1 MERDLHSAP
10 VALIGAFALL
20 LVQAQGSGAAAARL
34 SHRSDALA
42 SENCQIV
49 KAKKRVRRW
58 AWVPKV
64 RRVHGHR
71 IVIRRHGKVVYVHV
85 RVWRTRTMVRVVCG
99 SAPALAV
106 PPAPQSALVPPPL
119 LVAEPVAAPSESGSP
134 PQRPSNTAAPTIF
147 GTAQQGQLLTASQ
160 GAWSGSP
167 SSYSYQ
173 WLRCDFA
180 GASCAPLALA
190 TTSSYSVVEA
200 DVGHTLRVVVI
211 ASNAAGSSAPATSP
225 ATEPVV
231 AALQPPVNKTPP
243 AISGMAQQGQ
253 LLAHSDGS
261 WLNEPTSETD
271 QWFRCDVSGSNCRSI
286 PEATNETYMPVE
298 ADVGHTLRVQEVA
311 SNAAGSSA
319 PASSAH
325 TEVVTAEPQ
334 APTNTSPPTIAGT
347 AQQGQTLTASPGSWT
362 GSPTVYS
369 YEWKRCGAA
378 GGSCVPIPL
387 ATGPTYLLTE
397 ADVGRTLRVAVV
409 ASNAAGSSAPASSA
423 HTEVVTAEPQAPT
436 NTGPPTIAGTAQQG
450 QKLTASPGRRTGSPT
465 VYSYERKRCGAAG
478 GSCKTIERAP
488 APTYLLPEA
497 DVGRTLRV
505 AVVAS
510 NSAGSS
516 EPATSTPTPVVTGN
530 GAVQHLEYVVQ
541 DGTTSVY
548 DIDHEFT
555 LVKTISLPLT
565 SDEVRGVSVAP
576 STHTMYIMHGGD
588 GPMNGSGN
596 GSVLAYDLVSEK
608 VIWNVELSTGIDS
621 GQVSSDGEKLYI
633 PTGENTSSG
642 IWNVLSTANGEVIG
656 TIQGPS
662 GAHNTVASNDGRYV
676 YLGGRASN
684 VLDAYETATAAVRSI
699 GPLIGTERP
708 FTVNGSNTLAFT
720 TATNFD
726 GCQISSVTTGNV
738 LFTVSL
744 GEIPIG
750 FPFTTASHGIAL
762 SPDERQV
769 YVTDAVNKVVQF
781 WDVSRVKEGVAPTQ
795 IGVVPVAGLSGNEN
809 ACVYDCGRG
818 GWLQLSLDGRYL
830 FVGDSGE
837 VIDTATREV
846 ITTLATLAQT
856 KKSIEV
862 DWQNGVPIA
871 TSGRT
876 GVGYVP

>member
-1 MERDLHSAP
+1 M
-10 VALIGAFALL
+10 
-20 LVQAQGSGAAAARL
+20 
-34 SHRSDALA
+34 
-42 SENCQIV
+42 
-49 KAKKRVRRW
+49 
-58 AWVPKV
+58 
-64 RRVHGHR
+64 
-71 IVIRRHGKVVYVHV
+71 
-85 RVWRTRTMVRVVCG
+85 
-99 SAPALAV
+99 
-106 PPAPQSALVPPPL
+106 
-119 LVAEPVAAPSESGSP
+119 
-134 PQRPSNTAAPTIF
+134 
-147 GTAQQGQLLTASQ
+147 
-160 GAWSGSP
+160 
-167 SSYSYQ
+167 
-173 WLRCDFA
+173 
-180 GASCAPLALA
+180 
-190 TTSSYSVVEA
+190 
-200 DVGHTLRVVVI
+200 
-211 ASNAAGSSAPATSP
+211 
-225 ATEPVV
+225 
-231 AALQPPVNKTPP
+231 
-243 AISGMAQQGQ
+243 
-253 LLAHSDGS
+253 
-261 WLNEPTSETD
+261 
-271 QWFRCDVSGSNCRSI
+271 
-286 PEATNETYMPVE
+286 
-298 ADVGHTLRVQEVA
+298 
-311 SNAAGSSA
+311 
-319 PASSAH
+319 
-325 TEVVTAEPQ
+325 TAEPQ

-378 GGSCVPIPL
+378 GGSCKTIEGAL
-387 ATGPTYLLTE
+387 APTYLLT
-397 ADVGRTLRVAVV
+397 
-409 ASNAAGSSAPASSA
+409 
-423 HTEVVTAEPQAPT
+423 
-436 NTGPPTIAGTAQQG
+436 
-450 QKLTASPGRRTGSPT
+450 
-465 VYSYERKRCGAAG
+465 
-478 GSCKTIERAP
+478 
-488 APTYLLPEA
+488 EA

-684 VLDAYETATAAVRSI
+684 VLDAYETATAEVRSI

-726 GCQISSVTTGNV
+726 GFQISSVTTGNV

-769 YVTDAVNKVVQF
+769 YVIDAVNKVVQF

>member
-334 APTNTSPPTIAGT
+334 APTNTSPPTGYSDEWLRCDVAGASCRSIPQATDPTYMPAEADVGRTLRVQDVASNAAGSSAPASSAHTEVVTAEPQAPTNTGPPTIAGT

-378 GGSCVPIPL
+378 GGSCVTIPL

-397 ADVGRTLRVAVV
+397 ADGSRTLRVAVV

-450 QKLTASPGRRTGSPT
+450 QTLTASPGSWTGSPT
-465 VYSYERKRCGAAG
+465 VYSYEWKRCGAAG
-478 GSCKTIERAP
+478 GSCVTIPLATG
-488 APTYLLPEA
+488 PTYLLTEA
-497 DVGRTLRV
+497 DGSRTLRV

-510 NSAGSS
+510 NAAGSS
-516 EPATSTPTPVVTGN
+516 APASSAHTEVVT
-530 GAVQHLEYVVQ
+530 AE
-541 DGTTSVY
+541 
-548 DIDHEFT
+548 
-555 LVKTISLPLT
+555 P
-565 SDEVRGVSVAP
+565 
-576 STHTMYIMHGGD
+576 
-588 GPMNGSGN
+588 
-596 GSVLAYDLVSEK
+596 
-608 VIWNVELSTGIDS
+608 
-621 GQVSSDGEKLYI
+621 
-633 PTGENTSSG
+633 
-642 IWNVLSTANGEVIG
+642 
-656 TIQGPS
+656 
-662 GAHNTVASNDGRYV
+662 
-676 YLGGRASN
+676 
-684 VLDAYETATAAVRSI
+684 
-699 GPLIGTERP
+699 
-708 FTVNGSNTLAFT
+708 
-720 TATNFD
+720 
-726 GCQISSVTTGNV
+726 
-738 LFTVSL
+738 
-744 GEIPIG
+744 
-750 FPFTTASHGIAL
+750 
-762 SPDERQV
+762 
-769 YVTDAVNKVVQF
+769 
-781 WDVSRVKEGVAPTQ
+781 
-795 IGVVPVAGLSGNEN
+795 
-809 ACVYDCGRG
+809 
-818 GWLQLSLDGRYL
+818 
-830 FVGDSGE
+830 
-837 VIDTATREV
+837 
-846 ITTLATLAQT
+846 
-856 KKSIEV
+856 
-862 DWQNGVPIA
+862 
-871 TSGRT
+871 
-876 GVGYVP
+876 

>member
-1 MERDLHSAP
+1 M
-10 VALIGAFALL
+10 
-20 LVQAQGSGAAAARL
+20 
-34 SHRSDALA
+34 
-42 SENCQIV
+42 
-49 KAKKRVRRW
+49 
-58 AWVPKV
+58 
-64 RRVHGHR
+64 
-71 IVIRRHGKVVYVHV
+71 
-85 RVWRTRTMVRVVCG
+85 
-99 SAPALAV
+99 
-106 PPAPQSALVPPPL
+106 
-119 LVAEPVAAPSESGSP
+119 
-134 PQRPSNTAAPTIF
+134 
-147 GTAQQGQLLTASQ
+147 
-160 GAWSGSP
+160 
-167 SSYSYQ
+167 
-173 WLRCDFA
+173 
-180 GASCAPLALA
+180 
-190 TTSSYSVVEA
+190 
-200 DVGHTLRVVVI
+200 
-211 ASNAAGSSAPATSP
+211 
-225 ATEPVV
+225 
-231 AALQPPVNKTPP
+231 
-243 AISGMAQQGQ
+243 
-253 LLAHSDGS
+253 
-261 WLNEPTSETD
+261 
-271 QWFRCDVSGSNCRSI
+271 
-286 PEATNETYMPVE
+286 
-298 ADVGHTLRVQEVA
+298 
-311 SNAAGSSA
+311 
-319 PASSAH
+319 
-325 TEVVTAEPQ
+325 TAEPQ
-334 APTNTSPPTIAGT
+334 APTNTGPPTIAGT

-450 QKLTASPGRRTGSPT
+450 QTLTASPGSWTGSPT
-465 VYSYERKRCGAAG
+465 EYSYEWKRCGAAG
-478 GSCKTIERAP
+478 GSCKTIEGAL
-488 APTYLLPEA
+488 APTYLLTEA

-684 VLDAYETATAAVRSI
+684 VLDAYETATAEVRSI

-726 GCQISSVTTGNV
+726 GFQISSVTTGNV

-769 YVTDAVNKVVQF
+769 YVIDAVNKVVQF

>member
-42 SENCQIV
+42 SEHCQIV

-378 GGSCVPIPL
+378 GGSCKTIEGAL
-387 ATGPTYLLTE
+387 APTYLLT
-397 ADVGRTLRVAVV
+397 
-409 ASNAAGSSAPASSA
+409 
-423 HTEVVTAEPQAPT
+423 
-436 NTGPPTIAGTAQQG
+436 
-450 QKLTASPGRRTGSPT
+450 
-465 VYSYERKRCGAAG
+465 
-478 GSCKTIERAP
+478 
-488 APTYLLPEA
+488 EA

-684 VLDAYETATAAVRSI
+684 VLDAYETATAEVRSI

-726 GCQISSVTTGNV
+726 GFQISSVTTGNV

-769 YVTDAVNKVVQF
+769 YVIDAVNKVVQF